1 MNTSEDTSQDTSKKR
16 KGKRRVKR
24 NTIEALELHNNG
36 VSCEKIAKLQG
47 VSKATIV
54 RDISKLTELMPDNTV
69 LDNLDKH
76 KISLLKATLYNML
89 SGLNESDKMEKA
101 SLNNVAYALT
111 QIHTALRLEEGKSTS
126 NVSYADALRELK
138 LAKKE
143 LSEINRSSARE
154 FHESTDSIP
163 IIRECQ

>member
-1 MNTSEDTSQDTSKKR
+1 MNTSKNTSDKR
-16 KGKRRVKR
+16 KRTRRVKR

-36 VSCEKIAKLQG
+36 VTCENIAKLQG

-54 RDISKLTELMPDNTV
+54 RDIRKLTEIIPHNTV
-69 LDNLDKH
+69 LDKLEKH
-76 KISLLKATLYNML
+76 KISLLKTTLYNML
-89 SGLNESDKMEKA
+89 SGINDPDKMKSA

-143 LSEINRSSARE
+143 LSEINRSSPQE
-154 FHESTDSIP
+154 FHESADSIP